1 MTEDRRL
8 TKIINDFDRV
18 AEKAAVLAGERAKL
32 NAAVRISDLQQ
43 IMDLRRDVQTKEV
56 TVAPTAADFNSLLN
70 EVRDLR
76 LSITLIG
83 ENLKAKSKS

>member
-1 MTEDRRL
+1 MIDDKRII
-8 TKIINDFDRV
+8 KIINEFDRV

-43 IMDLRRDVQTKEV
+43 IMDLRCDVQTKEV
-56 TVAPTAADFNSLLN
+56 TGTPTAADFNSLLN
-70 EVRDLR
+70 DVRDLR

-83 ENLKAKSKS
+83 ETLKAKSKS

>member
-1 MTEDRRL
+1 MIEDRRL
-8 TKIINDFDRV
+8 IRIVNEFERV
-18 AEKAAVLAGERAKL
+18 SEKAAVLAGERTKS

-56 TVAPTAADFNSLLN
+56 TGTPTAADFNSLLN
-70 EVRDLR
+70 DLRDLR

-83 ENLKAKSKS
+83 ETLKAKSNA